1 MTRARQT
8 SFDQVSVT
16 GGSIFGAAGRPP
28 RPKPTPA
35 RTTQGALI
43 PGMAPPICPN
53 PEVFKM
59 RDDRADE
66 RGRADRKL
74 SFF

>member
-8 SFDQVSVT
+8 SFDETPVT

-28 RPKPTPA
+28 RPKPTMT

-43 PGMAPPICPN
+43 SGMAPSICPN
-53 PEVFKM
+53 PEVFRF

-74 SFF
+74 FTF